1 MKPLVFKGFSS
12 LFQFSGPKLLT
23 PLERIDRFEQ
33 VHERRRQGH
42 SASRIARELGLS
54 RRSVFRYLRR
64 QTCPAWGLGRSRRSR
79 LDGHREWID
88 ARLAEGFTNVAALHR
103 QLAERGFR
111 GSYGSV
117 YDFVTKRL
125 AAAGKRRQRLNAA
138 KPAVPAP
145 PSARQLSFEWAR
157 RPEDRKAPEQA

>member
-33 VHERRRQGH
+33 VHELRRRGH
-42 SASRIARELGLS
+42 SAARIARELGLS

-64 QTCPAWGLGRSRRSR
+64 QTCPPWGLGGSRRSR
-79 LDGHREWID
+79 LDGYREWID

-103 QLAERGFR
+103 QLTERGFK
-111 GSYGSV
+111 GSYGSI
-117 YDFVTKRL
+117 YAFVTKRL
-125 AAAGKRRQRLNAA
+125 GAAGMRRGRRKTA
-138 KPAVPAP
+138 KPPAP
-145 PSARQLSFEWAR
+145 RPPPAGEPSLQGA
-157 RPEDRKAPEQA
+157 